1 MTNSVVLMGRLTD
14 EPEVNVTARGS
25 AVLNF
30 TLAVTRGVD
39 LTDFIDCTAWENTAK
54 LIEKFATKGGRIA
67 VTGSIETRNWQD
79 SNGNKRKS
87 TTVRVS
93 DFSVIDFKDKGNER
107 QNAPQRAQGTQTE
120 QAPIP
125 EPPADDLDLPELPF

>member
-14 EPEVNVTARGS
+14 EPIVNVS
-25 AVLNF
+25 AGGNVVLNF

-39 LTDFIDCTAWENTAK
+39 LTDFIDCTAWGNTAK

-67 VTGSIETRNWQD
+67 VTGSLQTRNWQD

-87 TTVRVS
+87 TTVRVW

-107 QNAPQRAQGTQTE
+107 QNAPQRAQGTHTE
-120 QAPIP
+120 PAPIP

>member
-14 EPEVNVTARGS
+14 EPIVNAS
-25 AVLNF
+25 AGGNVVLNF

-39 LTDFIDCTAWENTAK
+39 LTDFIDCTAWGNTAK

-67 VTGSIETRNWQD
+67 VTGSLQTRNWQD

-87 TTVRVS
+87 TTVRVW

-107 QNAPQRAQGTQTE
+107 QNAPQRAQGTHTE
-120 QAPIP
+120 PAPIP